1 MTQTAVAQQAAGGE
15 GTQDSLRGIVWDIR
29 KYSIHDGPG
38 IRTTV
43 FLKGCPLSCRWC
55 CNPESQAPGPDITWF
70 AEKCS
75 ACGTCVQACTRDAVI
90 VDRSGRRR
98 IDRARCDTC
107 GECVAACPGGAM
119 TLVGR
124 PMSVDEVL
132 REVGQD
138 AIFYSR
144 SGGGLTVSG
153 GEPLAQPA
161 FTAEL
166 LRRYKADYVGFHTTL
181 ETSGEA
187 AWEEVALVAPHVDLF
202 LYDIKHMDT
211 VQHRQQTG
219 AGNERVLENAARL
232 AAARAAL
239 IVRLPLVPGMNDD
252 EENLRRTAG
261 YVGSVLRLDR
271 VDVLPYHRLGEPKYS
286 RLGRGYPLAGTP
298 AASEQHVAAARRV
311 LEACGMR
318 VTVGG

>member
-1 MTQTAVAQQAAGGE
+1 MRGE
-15 GTQDSLRGIVWDIR
+15 SPHGIVWDIR

-43 FLKGCPLSCRWC
+43 FLKGCPLACRWC
-55 CNPESQAPGPDITWF
+55 CNPESQAPAPDITWF
-70 AEKCS
+70 GEKCS

-98 IDRARCDTC
+98 IDRARCDAC

-132 REVGQD
+132 REVAQD
-138 AIFYSR
+138 AIFYNR

-166 LRRYKADYVGFHTTL
+166 LRRYKADYVGSHTTL
-181 ETSGEA
+181 ETCGEA
-187 AWEEVALVAPHVDLF
+187 AWEQVALVAPHVNLF

-211 VQHRQQTG
+211 LEHRQQTG

-232 AAARAAL
+232 AAAGAAL
-239 IVRLPLVPGMNDD
+239 VVRLPLVPGMNDG

-261 YVGSVLRLDR
+261 FVRSVLRLDR

-286 RLGRGYPLAGTP
+286 RLGRAYQLAGHPP
-298 AASEQHVAAARRV
+298 ASQEQVASACSI

-318 VTVGG
+318 VHVGG